1 MKNKKSSFVFTII
14 GIAFPIIVIAIFS
27 AIGIQSIWNT
37 WGVQD
42 DGTLVM
48 PDLWNYILLIF
59 FKLSLYILPAM
70 IISIGKTINNKRD
83 IKKRKYLY
91 YTLDILSLWFLV
103 LLTIKLLSD
112 SILELDRIFDFIL
125 FNSIKDVQTL
135 IGLIVTVILKRQF
148 ELKAGF
154 IDHKKLSDIMK
165 SDETLEH

>member
-112 SILELDRIFDFIL
+112 SILELENI
-125 FNSIKDVQTL
+125 
-135 IGLIVTVILKRQF
+135 
-148 ELKAGF
+148 
-154 IDHKKLSDIMK
+154 
-165 SDETLEH
+165 